1 MRTTMKRLLLLS
13 FALMASLGLFAQNG
27 TDGDPD
33 LQYATTLLAPGT
45 PAPDFTLND
54 VDGKP
59 VSIKDFLGKKVVL
72 VFWASWCPDC
82 REEIPLLKKMQAK
95 VSPEKV
101 AFVSVSFDRK
111 EQTWKDFVREN
122 QLGGV
127 QLFDAAGKKDSTVG
141 TDYGV
146 KWIPALYLI
155 DEKGKVQLGTVV
167 AQKVADALN

>member
-1 MRTTMKRLLLLS
+1 MKRFLILTLALL
-13 FALMASLGLFAQNG
+13 ASLGLFAQNVAEE
-27 TDGDPD
+27 DPD
-33 LQYATTLLAPGT
+33 LQYATTLLKPGT
-45 PAPDFTLND
+45 PVPDFTLAD
-54 VDGKP
+54 IDGNS

-95 VSPEKV
+95 ADPKKV

-111 EQTWKDFVREN
+111 EETWKDFVRTN

-127 QLFDAAGKKDSTVG
+127 QLFDAAGKKNSTIG

-146 KWIPALYLI
+146 QWIPALYLI
-155 DEKGKVQLGTVV
+155 DEKGKVELATVV
-167 AQKVADALN
+167 ARKVAAALN

>member
-1 MRTTMKRLLLLS
+1 MKKLLLLS
-13 FALMASLGLFAQNG
+13 CALLAAVGLFAQNV
-27 TDGDPD
+27 TEEDPD
-33 LQYATTLLAPGT
+33 LQYATTLLKPGT
-45 PAPDFTLND
+45 PVPDFTLND
-54 VDGKP
+54 IDGKP
-59 VSIKDFLGKKVVL
+59 VSIKDFQGKKVVL

-82 REEIPLLKKMQAK
+82 REEIPLLEQMQAK
-95 VSPEKV
+95 ADPAKL

-111 EQTWKDFVREN
+111 EETWRNFVKDN
-122 QLGGV
+122 HMSGV

-155 DEKGKVQLGTVV
+155 DEKGKVEIATVV

>member
-1 MRTTMKRLLLLS
+1 MKRLLLLS
-13 FALMASLGLFAQNG
+13 IALLAGLGLFAQN
-27 TDGDPD
+27 TTEEDPD
-33 LQYATTLLAPGT
+33 LQYATTLLKPGT
-45 PAPDFTLND
+45 PVPDFTLDD
-54 VDGKP
+54 VTGKP

-82 REEIPLLKKMQAK
+82 REEIPLLKKMQATAD
-95 VSPEKV
+95 PEKV

-111 EQTWKDFVREN
+111 EETWKNFVREN

-155 DEKGKVQLGTVV
+155 DEKGKVQLATVV
-167 AQKVADALN
+167 ARKVAEALN

>member
-1 MRTTMKRLLLLS
+1 MKKLLLLS
-13 FALMASLGLFAQNG
+13 CALLAAVGLFAQNV
-27 TDGDPD
+27 TEEDPD
-33 LQYATTLLAPGT
+33 LQYAATLLKPGT
-45 PAPDFTLND
+45 PVPDFTLND
-54 VDGKP
+54 IDGKP
-59 VSIKDFLGKKVVL
+59 VSIKDFQGKKVVL

-82 REEIPLLKKMQAK
+82 REEIPLLEQMQAK
-95 VSPEKV
+95 ADPAKL

-111 EQTWKDFVREN
+111 EETWKKFVKDN
-122 QLGGV
+122 HMSGV

-155 DEKGKVQLGTVV
+155 DEKGKVEIATVV

>member
-1 MRTTMKRLLLLS
+1 MKKLLLLS
-13 FALMASLGLFAQNG
+13 CALLAAVGLFAQNV
-27 TDGDPD
+27 TEEDPD
-33 LQYATTLLAPGT
+33 LQYAATLLKPGT
-45 PAPDFTLND
+45 PVPDFTLSD
-54 VDGKP
+54 IDGKP
-59 VSIKDFLGKKVVL
+59 VSIKDFQGKKVVL

-82 REEIPLLKKMQAK
+82 REEIPLLEQMQAK
-95 VSPEKV
+95 ADPAKL

-111 EQTWKDFVREN
+111 EETWKKFVKDN
-122 QLGGV
+122 HMSGV

-155 DEKGKVQLGTVV
+155 DEKGKVEIATVV

>member
-1 MRTTMKRLLLLS
+1 M
-13 FALMASLGLFAQNG
+13 
-27 TDGDPD
+27 
-33 LQYATTLLAPGT
+33 
-45 PAPDFTLND
+45 
-54 VDGKP
+54 V
-59 VSIKDFLGKKVVL
+59 
-72 VFWASWCPDC
+72 WASWCPDC
-82 REEIPLLKKMQAK
+82 REEIPLLEQMQAK
-95 VSPEKV
+95 ADPAKL

-111 EQTWKDFVREN
+111 EETWKKFVKDN
-122 QLGGV
+122 HMHGV